1 VVAGRGGAPLQYAA
15 AALSPSRGRQGFF
28 RSRSGSGQPPT
39 RQVSVMSSQRLY
51 KTIYTLAKSINSSL
65 EPSRILADIAEQV
78 TKAIG
83 AKGCFIR
90 LLDAQGDMLL
100 PGASYG
106 LSQRY
111 ALKGPVQVEK
121 SHLDQEVLRGNSVH
135 IEDVRSDKRFQY
147 RDEAAAE
154 GLVSLMVM
162 PLKARG
168 EKVMGVLRVYSGEAR
183 TFTEDELDFLA
194 CIANLSGI
202 ALENAR
208 MYEALKRENRLAE
221 EYIYR
226 VDEN

>member
-1 VVAGRGGAPLQYAA
+1 
-15 AALSPSRGRQGFF
+15 
-28 RSRSGSGQPPT
+28 
-39 RQVSVMSSQRLY
+39 MSSQRLY
-51 KTIYTLAKSINSSL
+51 KTIYTIAKSINSSL
-65 EPSRILADIAEQV
+65 EPSRILADIAEHV
-78 TKAIG
+78 TKAIS

-90 LLDAQGDMLL
+90 LLDARGEMLL

-111 ALKGPVQVEK
+111 ALKGPVQVDK
-121 SHLDQEVLRGNSVH
+121 SHLDQEVLEGKPVR
-135 IEDVRSDKRFQY
+135 IEDVRTDSRFQY

-154 GLVSLMVM
+154 GLVSLVVL
-162 PLKARG
+162 PLSARG
-168 EKVMGVLRVYSGEAR
+168 GKVIGVLRVYSDEVR
-183 TFTEDELDFLA
+183 SFTEDEMDFLA

-208 MYEALKRENRLAE
+208 MYEALKRESRLAE